1 MASVG
6 FMPNGFELKAER
18 RKPSGEKHCDIENL
32 PSLTGVLAHFRSHKF
47 NAIRLYA
54 GGAKTCSYKGRVAG
68 LFFSPRRTEYEQR
81 FTQRQGARNH
91 PYAVSQTHGKDQKPS
106 P

>member
-1 MASVG
+1 
-6 FMPNGFELKAER
+6 MPNGVELKAER
-18 RKPSGEKHCDIENL
+18 RKPSGEIHCDIEDT
-32 PSLTGVLAHFRSHKF
+32 PSLTGVLAHFRSPEF

-68 LFFSPRRTEYEQR
+68 LFFSPRRTEHEHRITEYQE
-81 FTQRQGARNH
+81 ARND
-91 PYAVSQTHGKDQKPS
+91 PYAVSPTHGKDQKSS